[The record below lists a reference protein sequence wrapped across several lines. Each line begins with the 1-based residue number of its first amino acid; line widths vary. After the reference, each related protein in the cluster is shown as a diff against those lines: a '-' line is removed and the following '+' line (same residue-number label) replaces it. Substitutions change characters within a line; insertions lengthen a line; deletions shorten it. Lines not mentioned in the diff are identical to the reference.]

1 MDQFP
6 FQFSI
11 KRENKK
17 QINIPK
23 FSYHRSTENESS
35 KSSLTFPKHI
45 VILQRESFRLII
57 KRKYGFA
64 IKQKWRCACLYYY
77 ALMEKR
83 IKFHQARL
91 LYIFQIVSTEKNIKL
106 IPECIHHA
114 IRNFILSHD
123 AFPIVLKN
131 TACPSYAVAEWD
143 GGALRSFR
151 KSYYNEKLDVS
162 PPRGISNTGGTTVM
176 QSNIYHR
183 DEPGRN
189 KGRAQ

>member
-35 KSSLTFPKHI
+35 KSSYFSQAYCYTTK
-45 VILQRESFRLII
+45 RII
-57 KRKYGFA
+57 SPNHKKKIGFA

-114 IRNFILSHD
+114 VRNFILSHD

-183 DEPGRN
+183 GERN
-189 KGRAQ
+189 KGSAQ